1 MELVVRG
8 IREKQRW
15 RWVGVSMCL
24 HPCVRVMV
32 VRKAQESLL
41 NILGGR
47 AKQELPLWLPL
58 GNTGKC
64 FVH

>member
-1 MELVVRG
+1 
-8 IREKQRW
+8 
-15 RWVGVSMCL
+15 MCL